1 MRNIIIKTTVVVLF
15 FISIFVNIVLAA
27 NLSDAKE
34 KKKQMNDRVTEM
46 EKDMEKKEGELNTY
60 ESKVTEKELTE
71 DPANKKLL
79 ENFFQIQY
87 QYNEKSY
94 KDRFTKIKKYVN
106 ENVYGQLTA
115 AGIPDTPKIKF
126 ENEIKDMQVFLTP
139 SPDQVVTGMV
149 LLKTQYKIENVQ
161 NPAMTQIFKVEIQ
174 DDQITKLETV
184 GTLGESI
191 SES

>member
-27 NLSDAKE
+27 NLSDTNE
-34 KKKQMNDRVTEM
+34 KKKQMNEKVTAM
-46 EKDMEKKEGELNTY
+46 ENEMEKKEVELNTY
-60 ESKVTEKELTE
+60 ESKVTEKQLTE

-106 ENVYGQLTA
+106 KNVYGQLTA

-126 ENEIKDMQVFLTP
+126 ENEIKDMQVFLTS
-139 SPDQVVTGMV
+139 SPDETVTGMV

-161 NPAMTQIFKVEIQ
+161 NPTMTQIFKVEIQ

>member
-1 MRNIIIKTTVVVLF
+1 MKNIIIKTTVVVLF

-27 NLSDAKE
+27 NLSDANE
-34 KKKQMNDRVTEM
+34 KKKQMNEKVTAM
-46 EKDMEKKEGELNTY
+46 EHEMEKKEGELTNY

-71 DPANKKLL
+71 DPANKRLL
-79 ENFFQIQY
+79 ENFFQVQY

-106 ENVYGQLTA
+106 KNVYGQLTA

-126 ENEIKDMQVFLTP
+126 ENVIKDMQIFLTP
-139 SPDQVVTGMV
+139 SAEQNVTGMV
-149 LLKTQYKIENVQ
+149 LLKTQYKIENVK
-161 NPAMTQIFKVEIQ
+161 NPTMTQIFKVEIQ
-174 DDQITKLETV
+174 DKQIAKLETV
-184 GTLGESI
+184 GTVGESI